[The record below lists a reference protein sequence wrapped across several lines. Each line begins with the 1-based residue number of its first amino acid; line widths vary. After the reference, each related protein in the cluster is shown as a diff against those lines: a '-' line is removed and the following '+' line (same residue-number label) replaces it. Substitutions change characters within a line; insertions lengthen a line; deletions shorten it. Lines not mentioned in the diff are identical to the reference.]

1 MVHGGPF
8 WLHGC
13 RTVCT
18 YAFARLHFL
27 CSRYGRR
34 ETQRQSERGRERES
48 NTERTMK
55 RSNNHT
61 ETKKLNAT
69 GRRCTDGCT
78 WSLWVSVASQARNAP
93 SLVLRCDTAQEAKGS
108 NRKPQ
113 APCKTMPVVC
123 IVVPF
128 FLGLNKAHNN
138 YRILTW
144 RL

>member
-1 MVHGGPF
+1 MSINLSLRQLEHGGRMVHGGPF

-69 GRRCTDGCT
+69 GRRCVRTDAHGVFGFLSHPRRAT
-78 WSLWVSVASQARNAP
+78 H
-93 SLVLRCDTAQEAKGS
+93 LRWFFDVTLLKRRRVPTV
-108 NRKPQ
+108 NPKPH
-113 APCKTMPVVC
+113 V
-123 IVVPF
+123 
-128 FLGLNKAHNN
+128 
-138 YRILTW
+138 
-144 RL
+144 RLCL